1 MTLERLDHYTIRV
14 RPEDLGEIRRFYVE
28 VLGLT
33 EGARPAFSFPG
44 HWLYC
49 GGKPVV
55 HLAGTASDDELAPTG
70 TGRLDHVAFHAT
82 GLQDMLR
89 HLRERAVK
97 YEQRPVPGQELH
109 QVFLIDPNGIKVELN
124 YSAEEARSRDH

>member
-14 RPEDLGEIRRFYVE
+14 RPEDLAAIRQFYVE
-28 VLGLT
+28 VLGLA
-33 EGARPAFSFPG
+33 EGARPGFSFPG

-49 GGKPVV
+49 GGLPVV
-55 HLAGTASDDELAPTG
+55 HLAGTVADGELAPTG

-89 HLRERAVK
+89 RLGDLGVE
-97 YEQRPVPGQELH
+97 YEQRPVPGQKLH

-124 YSAEEARSRDH
+124 YAAEEARAGD

>member
-1 MTLERLDHYTIRV
+1 MALERLDHYTIRV
-14 RPEDLGEIRRFYVE
+14 QPEQLAPIRQFYVE

-44 HWLYC
+44 HWLYV
-49 GGKPVV
+49 GGRPVV
-55 HLAGTASDDELAPTG
+55 HLAGTAGTEGSEPAG

-82 GLQDMLR
+82 GLQAMLA
-89 HLRERAVK
+89 HLRGRGISD
-97 YEQRPVPGQELH
+97 EQRPVPGQELF

-124 YSAEEARSRDH
+124 YDAEEAREIDH